1 MIWEITKG
9 EGIYL
14 RARRFIS
21 VLTAVLAIGVCV
33 FITYISRDVE
43 LTSLAV
49 NLGFLAVMLI
59 AILASLF
66 TGMLRLTRI
75 SKALAKASE
84 DIRVS
89 DSNGGS
95 LPQKGLFGEQFLD
108 SCYAQYY
115 DMSEQHPDGSCDLG
129 DFINEDSIEA
139 YIHRSLLELIPD
151 ILASLGILG
160 TFIGL
165 VLGLRSF
172 DPSGY
177 EQMADSVSP
186 LIDGIK
192 VAFVTSIYGLA
203 LSLPFSFNLRSELS
217 EMSDNLESFTDAF
230 YLYIRPSREVDA
242 ASRLI
247 EQIKSREQMTDDLTT
262 IVAEQMAKSFEATVT
277 PAFEQMTGSIRQIVE
292 AFSQSQADSVAKI
305 CDAIITDIHTD
316 MDDSFH
322 KLNQSAKQLERAQGA
337 YTDFMDRSMSRLQKM
352 FADLQSQVEKSE
364 QYNEQTLSKLTQAQ
378 KDAFRINEEQ
388 TATYQEYIRFMYQT
402 IENFSDV
409 WEANNEKLQG
419 YTDEIAKMGPVQ
431 SNAEILDELAAI
443 SAQLEEMR
451 RHQAAAASLS
461 SEEEKTELLLDEM
474 MKKLEHLEK
483 LAAQP
488 VLFRRKNKG

>member
-1 MIWEITKG
+1 MYI
-9 EGIYL
+9 
-14 RARRFIS
+14 RRFIS
-21 VLTAVLAIGVCV
+21 VLTAVLAVGVCV

-43 LTSLAV
+43 ITSLAV

-66 TGMLRLTRI
+66 TGMLRLMRI
-75 SKALAKASE
+75 SKALSKAAE
-84 DIRVS
+84 TIRVS
-89 DSNGGS
+89 GADDRQP
-95 LPQKGLFGEQFLD
+95 PQKGFFGERFLD
-108 SCYAQYY
+108 DCYSQYCE
-115 DMSEQHPDGSCDLG
+115 MSEKHPDGSCDLA
-129 DFINEDSIEA
+129 DFINEDSIET

-217 EMSDNLESFTDAF
+217 DMSDHLDDFMDTF
-230 YLYIRPSREVDA
+230 YLYVRPSREVDA
-242 ASRLI
+242 ASRLM
-247 EQIKSREQMTDDLTT
+247 EQTKSHEEITDEMTR
-262 IVAEQMAKSFEATVT
+262 IVAEQMAKSFEATIT
-277 PAFEQMTGSIRQIVE
+277 PAFLQMTDSIRQIVDT
-292 AFSQSQADSVAKI
+292 FSQSQADSVSKI
-305 CDAIITDIHTD
+305 CDAIISDIHTD

-322 KLNQSAKQLERAQGA
+322 KLNQSAKQLERTQSA

-352 FADLQSQVEKSE
+352 FGDLQSQVEKSE
-364 QYNEQTLSKLTQAQ
+364 QYNEQTLGKLTQAQ

-409 WEANNEKLQG
+409 WEANNQKLQG

-431 SNAEILDELAAI
+431 SNTEILDELAAL
-443 SAQLEEMR
+443 SAQLEDIR
-451 RHQAAAASLS
+451 RRQAADTALS
-461 SEEEKTELLLDEM
+461 SEQEKTEQMLDEIT
-474 MKKLEHLEK
+474 KKLDHLEK

>member
-1 MIWEITKG
+1 M
-9 EGIYL
+9 YV
-14 RARRFIS
+14 RRFIS
-21 VLTAVLAIGVCV
+21 VLTAVLAVGVCV

-43 LTSLAV
+43 MTSLAV

-66 TGMLRLTRI
+66 TGLLRLMRI
-75 SKALAKASE
+75 SKSLSKAAKT
-84 DIRVS
+84 IRS
-89 DSNGGS
+89 SAGDGGA
-95 LPQKGLFGEQFLD
+95 LPQEGLFEERFLD
-108 SCYAQYY
+108 DCYSQYY
-115 DMSEQHPDGSCDLG
+115 EMSERHPDGSCDLG
-129 DFINEDSIEA
+129 DFINEDSIET

-151 ILASLGILG
+151 ILTSLGILG

-203 LSLPFSFNLRSELS
+203 LSLPFSFNLRSELAD
-217 EMSDNLESFTDAF
+217 MSDNLESFMDAF
-230 YLYIRPSREVDA
+230 YLYVRPSREVDA
-242 ASRLI
+242 ASRLA
-247 EQIKSREQMTDDLTT
+247 EQAKSREQMTDDLTA
-262 IVAEQMAKSFEATVT
+262 IVAEQMARSFEATVT

-292 AFSQSQADSVAKI
+292 TFAQSQADSVAKI
-305 CDAIITDIHTD
+305 CDAIITDVHTD
-316 MDDSFH
+316 MDDSFR
-322 KLNQSAKQLERAQGA
+322 KLNQSAKQLERAQA
-337 YTDFMDRSMSRLQKM
+337 SYTDFMDRSMSRLQKM
-352 FADLQSQVEKSE
+352 FGDLQSQVEKSE

-378 KDAFRINEEQ
+378 KDAFRISEEQ

-402 IENFSDV
+402 IESFSAV

-431 SNAEILDELAAI
+431 SNTEILDDLAAL
-443 SAQLEEMR
+443 SAQLEEIR
-451 RHQAAAASLS
+451 RRQMTAANLS
-461 SEEEKTELLLDEM
+461 SDQDKTEQLLDEM
-474 MKKLEHLEK
+474 MKKLNHLEK

-488 VLFRRKNKG
+488 VLFRRKSKG